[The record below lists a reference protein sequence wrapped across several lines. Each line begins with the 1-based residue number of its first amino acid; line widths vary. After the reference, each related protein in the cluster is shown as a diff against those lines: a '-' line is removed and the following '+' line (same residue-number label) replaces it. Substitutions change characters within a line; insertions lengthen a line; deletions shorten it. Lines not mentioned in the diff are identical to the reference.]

1 VYETVITVTIII
13 TVRGKAISEAAREE
27 LPVNS
32 QFTIAVHSLA
42 LLAYKPDHM
51 ATSDMIA
58 HNVCTHPAR
67 VRKVMAMLRKQGYV
81 DAKEGIGGGFILNCD
96 PSKVTLGEIYL
107 LTSLGSVKPSWCS
120 GDVEQDC
127 MIACN
132 MASVMDSIFSAAER
146 QMIEYFNQWT
156 IYDVLAHVNQEQ
168 ERKLVLVI
176 KLH

>member
-1 VYETVITVTIII
+1 
-13 TVRGKAISEAAREE
+13 VRATSEAVKEE

-32 QFTIAVHSLA
+32 EFTIAVHSLA

-81 DAKEGIGGGFILNCD
+81 GAKEGIGGGFILNCD
-96 PSKVTLGEIYL
+96 PSQVTLGEIYQ
-107 LTSLGSVKPSWCS
+107 LTSLGSVKPGWCS

-132 MASVMDSIFSAAER
+132 MASVMDGIFSAAER

-156 IYDVLAHVNQEQ
+156 IQDVLVQVNKEQ
-168 ERKLVLVI
+168 QRKLVLVV
-176 KLH
+176 KLL